1 MEASPD
7 KKNIEIDEVTL
18 RHLKSAGKWS
28 MFIGIIGFILL
39 GIIIVAGILAG
50 TFLAAFNK
58 GDSGFILPD
67 ALIMIIMLAVA
78 VICLFH
84 VFFLMRFSKHASN
97 AVRLHNSTELKKA
110 IKSLKLYF
118 IYIGILIIILL
129 SGYLAALV
137 IAGNSVSLV

>member
-7 KKNIEIDEVTL
+7 KKKIEIDEVTL

-39 GIIIVAGILAG
+39 GIVIVAGILAG
-50 TFLAAFNK
+50 TFLAAFNA
-58 GDSGFILPD
+58 GDPDSKLPD
-67 ALIMIIMLAVA
+67 AVIVAIALITV

-84 VFFLMRFSKHASN
+84 VFFLVRFSKHASN
-97 AVRLHNSTELKKA
+97 AVRLHDSNEFRKA
-110 IKSLKLYF
+110 VKSLKLYF
-118 IYIGILIIILL
+118 VYIGILIIILL

-137 IAGNSVSLV
+137 ISGSSVSLV